1 MAASQEELEDGF
13 KCQHEVCDKFNQI
26 FQERGSKLVATETD
40 EKTDMTEKYDIKVA
54 CSITDTIKG
63 RFDVK
68 STRQTTGNISYTT
81 MDINGNTKPTNNA
94 ADNTLGIRLVFT
106 MSQFADKM
114 YIPDME
120 KWYELLS
127 SLDERPG
134 RTWVME
140 LKNGEI
146 VPKFG
151 MRNKRWTNLRDYYSV
166 TTTKEMQAGE
176 EVTLYKGRAYIK
188 HKLVDVDVLFD
199 SKKQAWYFENGSKY
213 VLVSSNQLQRI
224 CDPNNIFETTK

>member
-94 ADNTLGIRLVFT
+94 ADNTLGI
-106 MSQFADKM
+106 
-114 YIPDME
+114 
-120 KWYELLS
+120 
-127 SLDERPG
+127 
-134 RTWVME
+134 
-140 LKNGEI
+140 
-146 VPKFG
+146 
-151 MRNKRWTNLRDYYSV
+151 
-166 TTTKEMQAGE
+166 
-176 EVTLYKGRAYIK
+176 
-188 HKLVDVDVLFD
+188 
-199 SKKQAWYFENGSKY
+199 
-213 VLVSSNQLQRI
+213 
-224 CDPNNIFETTK
+224 